1 MTARKMRWSVALAVV
16 GALLLWGAAPASAAD
31 VRTPNYAG
39 FRVTAGA
46 NKTASASFKVVAVTC
61 TSATTGAA
69 MEVNA
74 VRGNNYVHAAVFIY
88 YCTGGHLSY
97 YAQAVANGTG
107 SSVQKTAAVGDT
119 INVSMTVSGTTVKST
134 VKDVTKNWTLSKS
147 GPLGTVA
154 QLQVGTNWVQ
164 VGSTTIPV
172 AHFAPEKFSAATV
185 GGKPLG
191 QGNPTRLVMG
201 TSSVVKV
208 QPSAIVGGN
217 SFTDTWKH
225 A

>member
-1 MTARKMRWSVALAVV
+1 M
-16 GALLLWGAAPASAAD
+16 WGAGPVSAAD
-31 VRTPNYAG
+31 LRTPNYAG
-39 FRVTAGA
+39 FRTTAGA
-46 NKTASASFKVVAVTC
+46 KKTASATFKIVAVTC

-74 VRGNNYVHAAVFIY
+74 VRGSSYVHAAVFIY
-88 YCTGGHLSY
+88 YCNGGHISY
-97 YAQAVANGTG
+97 YAQAVANGAG

-119 INVSMTVSGTTVKST
+119 VTVSMTVSGTTVKST

-147 GPLGTVA
+147 GALGTVG

-164 VGSTTIPV
+164 VGTTTIPV
-172 AHFAPEKFSAATV
+172 AHFAPETFTAVTL
-185 GGKPLG
+185 GGKPFG
-191 QGNPTRLVMG
+191 QSTSTRLIMG

-208 QPSAIVGGN
+208 QSSAITGAN
-217 SFTDTWKH
+217 SFTNTWKH